1 MPNWVINTIYLEGIG
16 KRDEFYRTYVEDG
29 VEKKA
34 FDFNAFIPEP
44 KTEEECRSKYD
55 GDRYI
60 DIVDEDG
67 KSKNYLM
74 HDDDDKW
81 FNWYKWHND
90 FWSTK
95 WNACYT
101 QILDDDSVKFDTAW
115 NAPDPIFRE
124 LSRKYPGVVI
134 DIFCD
139 FEMGESYELKYLNG
153 EQIDV
158 QNVTLHFTED
168 TEEN

>member
-1 MPNWVINTIYLEGIG
+1 MSDLFKWIGIA
-16 KRDEFYRTYVEDG
+16 FAVLIADG
-29 VEKKA
+29 LFCLFLA
-34 FDFNAFIPEP
+34 FLTP
-44 KTEEECRSKYD
+44 
-55 GDRYI
+55 
-60 DIVDEDG
+60 
-67 KSKNYLM
+67 
-74 HDDDDKW
+74 DDDDKW

-95 WNACYT
+95 WNACKT
-101 QILDDDSVKFDTAW
+101 QILDDNSVKFDTAW

>member
-168 TEEN
+168 TEDN